1 MSPQGRKVSLEHT
14 PVQQLA
20 FSPLPNNRLITL
32 SVVVVTYVKRS
43 PINRLRSPRSC
54 LVPRH
59 PLTAALSIYGPTA
72 PPPGKGCVEWK
83 EAKGNLVLLT
93 RESGS
98 VESLFTRTF
107 TRWDIPWPSARLTD
121 VSSDSHSA

>member
-43 PINRLRSPRSC
+43 PVNRPRSPRSC

-72 PPPGKGCVEWK
+72 LLQGVSWPRSD
-83 EAKGNLVLLT
+83 LLT
-93 RESGS
+93 TTSPPSTHDSPHPAPSIISALFGFSRSCPA
-98 VESLFTRTF
+98 VSLLR
-107 TRWDIPWPSARLTD
+107 A
-121 VSSDSHSA
+121 HKQ